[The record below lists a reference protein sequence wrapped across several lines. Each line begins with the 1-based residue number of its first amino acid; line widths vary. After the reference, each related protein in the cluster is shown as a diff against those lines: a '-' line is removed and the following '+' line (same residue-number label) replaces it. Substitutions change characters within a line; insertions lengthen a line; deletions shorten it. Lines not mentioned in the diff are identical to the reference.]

1 MVTSF
6 EKNYSC
12 FKLPRRKQLL
22 EQLGISFDCCPARID
37 EDLGTE
43 ETAREAVRRIALNK
57 AEKASEMV
65 RNSIIIAADT
75 MVVCNG
81 EVLGKPDN
89 ARDAFNKLYKLKGR
103 EHEVITAVCVMD
115 TENGQ
120 CEVQDEI
127 TRVYFRDISDEE
139 IRAYIRTEEPMDKA
153 GAYGIQGMGAVF
165 VDRIEGCYFNVVGL
179 PLKHLYSMLQRQ
191 GVKLLER

>member
-1 MVTSF
+1 
-6 EKNYSC
+6 
-12 FKLPRRKQLL
+12 
-22 EQLGISFDCCPARID
+22 
-37 EDLGTE
+37 
-43 ETAREAVRRIALNK
+43 
-57 AEKASEMV
+57 
-65 RNSIIIAADT
+65 